1 LATHVLWSALLPLS
15 GTLVRGTGSTLLN
28 SRQLLSSIATTL
40 GLVDPGTGP
49 SGLAPVATSSNAVR
63 QDRIRPEVLVVGAS
77 IITLGLAAT
86 QISGHDTFTLVP
98 LLASLPLVVV
108 SPKAR
113 VMVLMFGGLLVFQ
126 SSTGVSLLK
135 STYLGVAF
143 IALLA
148 AITRL
153 IYLPDRR
160 AIDLMRPL
168 VVTAAV
174 FAGVVILSLAVAI
187 VERTALSDW
196 VRDAAPYFLFCTVPI
211 FALDFGTSM
220 SRRYLISVFIAVGV
234 LAALSFFVEWAG
246 ANRRQ
251 IFQLP
256 ITHLLLPSGLL
267 SNALVCYSSSR
278 AMTSEWRARIQW
290 TVFSG
295 ALVAVLALL
304 TGTRSF
310 LAVLLIVPLIVSL
323 AGRGRV
329 VTRAF
334 RGVLFA
340 IAMLAIALVI
350 TWFVVHVTA
359 SNPPLVP
366 DRFAT
371 SQVSTSDVSY
381 RLRLQEF
388 VAAVTVFLSSPL
400 LGAGP
405 GHIFHWSPIVGPAWN
420 TFTLDTGMVVP
431 AKFGLVGVAALAA
444 ICVALVLFLNK
455 TALTSRAKT
464 SWAALVA
471 FAIVGVI
478 GLVLGSPIEDKGFS
492 FGMILILA
500 LVLADYQE
508 SVPTLELSASDRI
521 NSANRV
527 SRFGRLVVAITSRR

>member
-1 LATHVLWSALLPLS
+1 MGSKLL
-15 GTLVRGTGSTLLN
+15 TR
-28 SRQLLSSIATTL
+28 RQLRSGSARAQEMV
-40 GLVDPGTGP
+40 GAGNGP
-49 SGLAPVATSSNAVR
+49 SGSADVATSSTALR
-63 QDRIRPEVLVVGAS
+63 RERIKPEVLVVGAS

-86 QISGHDTFTLVP
+86 QISGRDTVTMVA
-98 LLASLPLVVV
+98 LLISLPLVVV
-108 SPKAR
+108 SPRAR
-113 VMVLMFGGLLVFQ
+113 VLVLTFGGLLVFQ

-143 IALLA
+143 IALVA

-160 AIDLMRPL
+160 AIDLMKPL

-174 FAGVVILSLAVAI
+174 FAGVVILSLAVATA
-187 VERTALSDW
+187 ERTPLSDW
-196 VRDAAPYFLFCTVPI
+196 LRDAAPYFLFCTVPI
-211 FALDFGTSM
+211 FALDFSTSL
-220 SRRYLISVFIAVGV
+220 SRRYLMSVLIAVGV
-234 LAALSFFVEWAG
+234 LAAMSFFVEWAG

-251 IFQLP
+251 YFQLP
-256 ITHLLLPSGLL
+256 ITHLLLPSAMLPT
-267 SNALVCYSSSR
+267 ALVCFSISQALTSR
-278 AMTSEWRARIQW
+278 WRARIQW
-290 TVFSG
+290 IAFSG

-310 LAVLLIVPLIVSL
+310 LAVLLIVPLIVPL
-323 AGRGRV
+323 AAPGRL

-334 RGVLFA
+334 RGLLFA
-340 IAMLAIALVI
+340 VAVLAVGLAI
-350 TWFVVHVTA
+350 TWLVVHMTA
-359 SNPPLVP
+359 VNPVVLP

-371 SQVSTSDVSY
+371 VQAPATDFSY
-381 RLRLQEF
+381 RLRLQEL
-388 VAAVTVFLSSPL
+388 AAAAAVFLSSPL
-400 LGAGP
+400 VGAGP

-420 TFTLDTGMVVP
+420 SFTLDTGMVVP

-444 ICVALVLFLNK
+444 IGVALVFFLNK
-455 TALTSRAKT
+455 TASTSRAKP
-464 SWAALVA
+464 SWTALVA

-478 GLVLGSPIEDKGFS
+478 GLVLGSTLEDKGFS

-521 NSANRV
+521 NSVNRM